1 MSQPAPQVKW
11 ALVKA
16 IRLTG
21 LKYGQLA
28 AAVFF
33 GALTQ
38 GASVALAGAS
48 AWLIVRA
55 SQMPPVLSLQV
66 AVVLVRTFGITRGVS
81 RYVERLTAHR
91 VALGGMTELRVRLY
105 QRMAEGSPAKAAS
118 LRRGDILA
126 RVGADVEDVGDL
138 VVRGIVPT
146 LVAAVL
152 MVASSLAVAFFL
164 PLAGLALFACL
175 ALVAVGGPLLTLRA
189 AKLSELLASRAR
201 AAVATASLDI
211 LEHAPELQVAGNLAA
226 ATQALSQHEQA
237 LFRAT
242 EATAKPTARAAWLTE
257 AAVGLALLACLVLGA
272 WAFARGQL
280 TATEL
285 GIVTLLPM
293 SAFEA
298 VAGLPA
304 AAAQVYRS
312 RAAAAR
318 IIDLADAATD
328 SPRSKGQPRIKPAQS
343 RVTPP
348 GPAASVNPADGEP
361 LAAPDQPVRRPRRA
375 KSPQA
380 LTAPTASAPA
390 SNPPAD
396 QPGLAGPLTARDLA
410 CAWPDHPAVVS
421 GVSLDLAG
429 GQSLGIAGPSG
440 VGKTTLLATL
450 AGLLPPAQGQVQV
463 AGHDLSGLDSTTR
476 AHTVAFIAEDAHI
489 FATTVLENLRVVRGN
504 VTPDQALDALTMAGL
519 AGWLEALP
527 DGLDSLLGGGG
538 TTVSGGERRRLLLA
552 RALLSPAR
560 YILLDEPAEHL
571 DPEGADRLT
580 AELLNVAKRAGR
592 GVLMVSHR
600 LSALATADSILV
612 LADGQVAA
620 QGTHQQLLNNYAP
633 YKLAMLAEDL
643 EN

>member
-1 MSQPAPQVKW
+1 
-11 ALVKA
+11 LIKA

-66 AVVLVRTFGITRGVS
+66 AVVAVRTFGITRGVS

-105 QRMAEGSPAKAAS
+105 QRMAAGSPAAAAS

-152 MVASSLAVAFFL
+152 MVGSSLAVALFL
-164 PLAGLALFACL
+164 PLAGLALFVCL
-175 ALVAVGGPLLTLRA
+175 ALVAVGGPLLTLKA
-189 AKLSELLASRAR
+189 AKLSELKAAQAR
-201 AAVATASLDI
+201 AAVATSSLDL
-211 LEHAPELQVAGNLAA
+211 LENAAELRVTGQFDTALKAQRRREEGLFGAA
-226 ATQALSQHEQA
+226 DGI
-237 LFRAT
+237 
-242 EATAKPTARAAWLTE
+242 AKPTAWAAGLTE
-257 AAVGLALLACLVLGA
+257 VAVGLALLACLVLGA

-285 GIVTLLPM
+285 GVVTLMPM
-293 SAFEA
+293 AAFEA

-312 RAAAAR
+312 REAAAR
-318 IIDLADAATD
+318 IIDLAGGVAGPSHD
-328 SPRSKGQPRIKPAQS
+328 QEQPAQTDQA
-343 RVTPP
+343 TPP
-348 GPAASVNPADGEP
+348 S
-361 LAAPDQPVRRPRRA
+361 
-375 KSPQA
+375 
-380 LTAPTASAPA
+380 
-390 SNPPAD
+390 
-396 QPGLAGPLTARDLA
+396 GLNGPLVARDLA
-410 CAWPDHPAVVS
+410 CAWPDHPPVVS
-421 GVSLDLAG
+421 GVNLVLEP
-429 GQSLGIAGPSG
+429 GQSLGIVGRSG

-450 AGLLPPAQGQVQV
+450 AGLLPPAHGQAQV
-463 AGHDLSGLDSTTR
+463 AGQDLAELDSAAR
-476 AHTVAFIAEDAHI
+476 AHTVAYIAEDAHI
-489 FATTVLENLRVVRGN
+489 FATTVLENLRVARGN
-504 VTPDQALDALTMAGL
+504 VTPEEGL
-519 AGWLEALP
+519 AALAMTGLGGWLETLP
-527 DGLDSLLGGGG
+527 QGLDSLLGGGG

-560 YILLDEPAEHL
+560 HILLDEPAEHL

-580 AELLNVAKRAGR
+580 AELLGVAKRSGR
-592 GVLMVSHR
+592 GVLLVSHR
-600 LSALATADSILV
+600 LSALTTADSILV

-620 QGTHQQLLNNYAP
+620 SGSHIQLLKDYKP
-633 YKLAMLAEDL
+633 YKLAMLAEDQ